1 MASSEVITGEST
13 SVSNGTGDT
22 TLAQAPEN
30 KNLSDTA
37 PSITTPSSTPS
48 STIVTINT
56 HHKRSREPKQPVV
69 PEEPTTKRVRKPN
82 TLYLIGYEQDK
93 KTEHINKTLFGDG
106 SRESMSSSKESKKES
121 NHKRKREKKDKE
133 LSLSTSSE
141 TTEKSE
147 VTHTIATPVVPP
159 IVTPAVPVTPKNTTT
174 TTIVQITST
183 DSKDGTKIKISRK
196 KEIILTPEQAKHKRL
211 PKGYAL
217 EIIGPLSGVPVP
229 TQASP
234 APVTPTNPSDM
245 ENGANK
251 RGRRKKAAYSNPMS
265 PEYKPKKEDN
275 KIGDGD
281 EEFGSKPP
289 SKKKKKVNLVGR
301 KRKSWILL
309 NQALQ

>member
-1 MASSEVITGEST
+1 MVH
-13 SVSNGTGDT
+13 
-22 TLAQAPEN
+22 EN
-30 KNLSDTA
+30 LWVHQKSLKKSL
-37 PSITTPSSTPS
+37 I
-48 STIVTINT
+48 IN
-56 HHKRSREPKQPVV
+56 E
-69 PEEPTTKRVRKPN
+69 
-82 TLYLIGYEQDK
+82 
-93 KTEHINKTLFGDG
+93 
-106 SRESMSSSKESKKES
+106 KEK
-121 NHKRKREKKDKE
+121 KKDKE

-289 SKKKKKVNLVGR
+289 SKKKKR
-301 KRKSWILL
+301 
-309 NQALQ
+309 

>member
-121 NHKRKREKKDKE
+121 NHKRKREKK
-133 LSLSTSSE
+133 
-141 TTEKSE
+141 
-147 VTHTIATPVVPP
+147 
-159 IVTPAVPVTPKNTTT
+159 
-174 TTIVQITST
+174 
-183 DSKDGTKIKISRK
+183 KIKNYHYQLHQK
-196 KEIILTPEQAKHKRL
+196 QQKN
-211 PKGYAL
+211 PK
-217 EIIGPLSGVPVP
+217 
-229 TQASP
+229 
-234 APVTPTNPSDM
+234 
-245 ENGANK
+245 
-251 RGRRKKAAYSNPMS
+251 
-265 PEYKPKKEDN
+265 
-275 KIGDGD
+275 
-281 EEFGSKPP
+281 
-289 SKKKKKVNLVGR
+289 
-301 KRKSWILL
+301 LL
-309 NQALQ
+309 IQLLHL

>member
-1 MASSEVITGEST
+1 MESSEVITGEST
-13 SVSNGTGDT
+13 SVSNGTGDI
-22 TLAQAPEN
+22 TLAPVDN
-30 KNLSDTA
+30 TNLSETA
-37 PSITTPSSTPS
+37 PTITTPSSTPS

-93 KTEHINKTLFGDG
+93 KTEHINKTLFGDS
-106 SRESMSSSKESKKES
+106 SRESLSSSKESKKES
-121 NHKRKREKKDKE
+121 NHKRKRDKKEKEKE

-147 VTHTIATPVVPP
+147 VVAATATPPVVPP
-159 IVTPAVPVTPKNTTT
+159 TVTPVAAPATPKNTTIT
-174 TTIVQITST
+174 QIETN
-183 DSKDGTKIKISRK
+183 KDGTKIKISRK

-217 EIIGPLSGVPVP
+217 EIIGPLSGVATRVP
-229 TQASP
+229 P
-234 APVTPTNPSDM
+234 PEPITPTNPSDI
-245 ENGANK
+245 ENGSNK
-251 RGRRKKAAYSNPMS
+251 RGRRKKAAYSNPLS

-275 KIGDGD
+275 KLLDGD

-289 SKKKKKVNLVGR
+289 KKKKGKPGR
-301 KRKSWILL
+301 KKKRKINWIY
-309 NQALQ
+309 